1 MSMSTLKELVEA
13 VKTRS
18 KAIAETTS
26 GTVSGS
32 TAGDMVYIGKTV
44 EAIAGA
50 DALLQLFDEAN
61 EPSKIFDYA
70 DATNGVWSLGFD
82 DIVKP
87 VLKFTE
93 VTTPTETELT
103 VVVPNRAFYVVIKN
117 STSKSIRV
125 QYSGASSGNSAV
137 IKTLKTGFVSGDYTA
152 TGTNQVQHIIQLD
165 TTGGEGG
172 TEDSTVLSSRGDMLY
187 RVAGPSGTTF
197 TAEVQKINQSGSD
210 YFQFKLPGDTKFR
223 LDVNFN
229 IFRAKTYIFD
239 VSDSSMSGHNL
250 RFSLTEDGTHASPTA
265 GTELLDIAPTDGTN
279 DITYTGTSGNTSASV
294 TITMPDDAE
303 TDVFYPYCSQHSG
316 MGKNSQFNV
325 SFGGGDTRLPLGG
338 AGTVLTADNSAGKP
352 TWDYVGKV
360 GAYHYRLDA
369 DLSCRVADPRA
380 PGYPGTSTNGL
391 VRDDFSIQGEIMDST
406 AFPLH
411 ANKGIWPGEIARHN
425 SGPYY
430 GASAIV
436 QFSDGANKT
445 GNWWGGSTSYRFGNA
460 SNNSTPSFSPTVYY
474 DQSKGYGMTN
484 KHLQDTNIIQV
495 TGAYDSSYML
505 DDRGQMWAAGYNNV
519 KQLGNNSTTTE
530 YRWIPV
536 QFPSS
541 AGAITQYAVG
551 QGGSSNCTM
560 MALDENGK
568 VWGWGYN
575 SDYQVSSST
584 TSHQGT
590 PTEVSALSGKDIKA
604 IAVSCSDY
612 PTCYALSG
620 PNDGYKLY
628 SWGYNSYGAVGN
640 GTTTHVS
647 VGSPHRIQPGS
658 NKKVVKFRAGGWGS
672 YGGCLTL
679 NEDGQLYYNGNNNG
693 YQAGDGSSSGDKLNP
708 TLVSTFDPDVVG
720 KKVID
725 MWICHDYYGSRFATT
740 DNGDF
745 YRWGPNNN
753 GQTGMGTTSGGQ
765 ATPSKD
771 SSITWV
777 SKVYG
782 NSCTDGSCYGQTMLI
797 AHDNEEDFKNK
808 VFGTLY
814 VTGYNNYANPLFGV
828 STGVTV
834 SSFTPVPLPLGYQG
848 KVRDIGSLGHSVTS
862 GQTMG
867 WMVLMMDGTMWT
879 CGMESTYML
888 GRHQNESGA
897 HHLQLRGSFY

>member
-1 MSMSTLKELVEA
+1 MSMS
-13 VKTRS
+13 S

-70 DATNGVWSLGFD
+70 DATNGVWSLDFD

-93 VTTPTETELT
+93 VTTPSETELT

-172 TEDSTVLSSRGDMLY
+172 TEDSTVLSTRGDMLY
-187 RVAGPSGTTF
+187 RVAAPAGTTF
-197 TAEVQKINQSGSD
+197 TAEVQKISMGGSN
-210 YFQFKLPGDTKFR
+210 YFQFKLPGDTTFR
-223 LDVNFN
+223 TDVSFDT
-229 IFRAKTYIFD
+229 FRSKTYIFD
-239 VSDSSMSGHNL
+239 VSDSSMSGHAL
-250 RFSLTEDGTHASPTA
+250 RFSTTKDGIHASPTA

-279 DITYTGTSGNTSASV
+279 DITYTGTSGNTSAVV
-294 TITMPDDAE
+294 TIVMPSDAE
-303 TDVFYPYCSQHSG
+303 LDTIYPYCSQHSG
-316 MGKNSQFNV
+316 MGKNSMLNITV
-325 SFGGGDTRLPLGG
+325 TGGDTRLPLGG

-360 GAYHYRLDA
+360 GAYHYRLDN
-369 DLSCRVADPRA
+369 DLGCRVTDPTA
-380 PGYPGTSTNGL
+380 PGYPGTDGNGK
-391 VRDDFSIQGEIMDST
+391 VRNDFSLQAEVSDTTNLS
-406 AFPLH
+406 LH
-411 ANKGIWPGEIARHN
+411 ANKGIYPGDIARHN

-430 GASAIV
+430 GGSAIV

-445 GNWWGGSTSYRFGNA
+445 GNWWGGSTTYRFG
-460 SNNSTPSFSPTVYY
+460 SVTNNGVPSHSPTVYA
-474 DQSKGYGMTN
+474 DQSKGYSVAT
-484 KHLQDTNIIQV
+484 KYLQDSNIIQV
-495 TGAYDSSYML
+495 TGAYDCSYML
-505 DDRGQMWAAGYNNV
+505 DDRGQMWAAGNNNV
-519 KQLGNNSTTTE
+519 KQLGNNSTTVE
-530 YRWIPV
+530 YRWIPI

-541 AGAITQYAVG
+541 AGQITQYAIG
-551 QGGSSNCTM
+551 QGGSSNVTM
-560 MALDENGK
+560 MALDEDGK
-568 VWGWGYN
+568 VFGWGYN
-575 SDYQVSSST
+575 TDYQVSSST

-590 PTEVSALSGKDIKA
+590 PQELSSLSGKDIKA
-604 IAVSCSDY
+604 INVSCNDY

-620 PNDGYKLY
+620 SDDGYKLY
-628 SWGYNSYGAVGN
+628 AWGYNSYGAVGN

-647 VGSPHRIQPGS
+647 VGSPNRIQPGTD
-658 NKKVVKFRAGGWGS
+658 KRVVSFRAAGWGS
-672 YGGCLTL
+672 YGGCLVL
-679 NEDGQLYYNGNNNG
+679 NEDGELYYNGNNNS
-693 YQAGDGSSSGDKLNP
+693 YQAGDGSSSGNKLSP
-708 TLVSTFDPDVVG
+708 TKVSTFDKDVVG
-720 KKVID
+720 KKVLD
-725 MWICHDYYGSRFATT
+725 HWMVHDYYGSRFATT

-753 GQTGMGTTSGGQ
+753 GQTGMGTVSGGQ

-797 AHDNEEDFKNK
+797 AHDNESDWQNK
-808 VFGTLY
+808 VFGTIY